1 MIHCNW
7 NREESMDPMSLE
19 DLALLDVLDR
29 IDQHVEPA
37 HNSAALRQRLIDT
50 GLVLEQEGKITL
62 SDAGIERCKSLH
74 HRVISDAEAAALLA
88 EREEGSAESEAA

>member
-1 MIHCNW
+1 MIRVPNDA
-7 NREESMDPMSLE
+7 ETTMDSMSLE

-29 IDQHVEPA
+29 IDQHIEPA
-37 HNSAALRQRLIDT
+37 PNSSALRQRLIDS
-50 GLVLEQEGKITL
+50 GLVLDEGGAIKL

-88 EREEGSAESEAA
+88 ERDENNSEQAAA

>member
-1 MIHCNW
+1 
-7 NREESMDPMSLE
+7 MDPMSLE

-29 IDQHVEPA
+29 IDQHIEPPP
-37 HNSAALRQRLIDT
+37 NSQALRQRLIDT
-50 GLVLEQEGKITL
+50 GLVVLEGDVLRL

-88 EREEGSAESEAA
+88 EREESESAQAA

>member
-1 MIHCNW
+1 MIRVPNPA
-7 NREESMDPMSLE
+7 ETTMDPMSLE

-29 IDQHVEPA
+29 IDQHIEPA
-37 HNSAALRQRLIDT
+37 PNSGALRQRLIDT
-50 GLVLEQEGKITL
+50 GLVLDEGGAIKL

-88 EREEGSAESEAA
+88 EREENNSESAAA

>member
-1 MIHCNW
+1 MIRVPNAA
-7 NREESMDPMSLE
+7 ETMMDSMSLE

-29 IDQHVEPA
+29 IDQHIEPA
-37 HNSAALRQRLIDT
+37 PNSGALRQRLIDT
-50 GLVLEQEGKITL
+50 GLVLDEGGIIKL

-88 EREEGSAESEAA
+88 EREENNSESAAA

>member
-1 MIHCNW
+1 MIRVPNAA
-7 NREESMDPMSLE
+7 ETTMDSMSLE

-29 IDQHVEPA
+29 IDQHIEPA
-37 HNSAALRQRLIDT
+37 PNSGALRQRLIDT
-50 GLVLEQEGKITL
+50 GLVVDEGGIIKL

-88 EREEGSAESEAA
+88 ERDEKNSEQAAA

>member
-1 MIHCNW
+1 
-7 NREESMDPMSLE
+7 MDPMSLE

-37 HNSAALRQRLIDT
+37 PNSTALRQRLIDT
-50 GLVLEQEGKITL
+50 GLVLDQDGKIRL

>member
-1 MIHCNW
+1 MIRIPNAA
-7 NREESMDPMSLE
+7 ETTMDSMSLE

-29 IDQHVEPA
+29 IDQHIEPA
-37 HNSAALRQRLIDT
+37 PNSGALRQRLIET
-50 GLVLEQEGKITL
+50 GLVVDEDGIIKL

-88 EREEGSAESEAA
+88 ERDEKNSEQAAA

>member
-1 MIHCNW
+1 MIRVPNAA
-7 NREESMDPMSLE
+7 ETTMDPMSLE

-29 IDQHVEPA
+29 IDQHIEPA
-37 HNSAALRQRLIDT
+37 PNSGALRQRLIDT
-50 GLVLEQEGKITL
+50 GLVVDEGGIIKL

-88 EREEGSAESEAA
+88 ERDEKNSEQAAA

>member
-1 MIHCNW
+1 
-7 NREESMDPMSLE
+7 MDPMSLE

-29 IDQHVEPA
+29 IDQHIEPA
-37 HNSAALRQRLIDT
+37 PNSGALRQRLIDT
-50 GLVLEQEGKITL
+50 GLVLDEGGAIKL

-88 EREEGSAESEAA
+88 EREENNSESAAA

>member
-1 MIHCNW
+1 MIRVPNTA
-7 NREESMDPMSLE
+7 ETTMDPMSLE

-29 IDQHVEPA
+29 IDQHIEPA
-37 HNSAALRQRLIDT
+37 PNSGALRQRLIDT
-50 GLVLEQEGKITL
+50 GLVLDEGGTIKL

-88 EREEGSAESEAA
+88 ERDEKNSEQAVA

>member
-1 MIHCNW
+1 
-7 NREESMDPMSLE
+7 MDPMSLE

-29 IDQHVEPA
+29 IDQHIEPA
-37 HNSAALRQRLIDT
+37 PNSGALRQRLIDT
-50 GLVLEQEGKITL
+50 GLVLDEGGAIKL

-88 EREEGSAESEAA
+88 ERDEKNSEQAAA

>member
-1 MIHCNW
+1 
-7 NREESMDPMSLE
+7 MDPMSLE
-19 DLALLDVLDR
+19 DLALLDVLDVLDR

-37 HNSAALRQRLIDT
+37 PNSGALRQRLIDT
-50 GLVLEQEGKITL
+50 GLVLDEGGKIKL

-88 EREEGSAESEAA
+88 EREVGNKQSEAA

>member
-1 MIHCNW
+1 MIRVPNTA
-7 NREESMDPMSLE
+7 ETTMDPMSLE

-29 IDQHVEPA
+29 IDQHIEPA
-37 HNSAALRQRLIDT
+37 PNSGALRQRLIDT
-50 GLVLEQEGKITL
+50 GLVLDEGGAIKL

-88 EREEGSAESEAA
+88 EREENNSESAAA

>member
-1 MIHCNW
+1 
-7 NREESMDPMSLE
+7 MDSMSLE

-29 IDQHVEPA
+29 IDQHIGPA
-37 HNSAALRQRLIDT
+37 PNSGALRQRLIDT
-50 GLVLEQEGKITL
+50 GLVLDEGGIIKL

-88 EREEGSAESEAA
+88 ERDEKNSEQAAA